1 MFSNDIC
8 FQTEKAVPMSRADIA
23 SYLPRHSEFPDE
35 YQMNEHGVFVR
46 RSFMELRRAEQ
57 FYGSPR
63 NYLYQMN
70 RLTDESW
77 SREQDGDCT
86 GKPLTLADIEQA
98 DAPSVAQ
105 MLKNETGRNFSRTRL
120 QDLDVCRLIDKDFL
134 PRFGVSSIYR
144 LTDTQKKRI
153 ARALFY
159 DYRLPDHQIR
169 RCLAL

>member
-1 MFSNDIC
+1 
-8 FQTEKAVPMSRADIA
+8 
-23 SYLPRHSEFPDE
+23 
-35 YQMNEHGVFVR
+35 
-46 RSFMELRRAEQ
+46 
-57 FYGSPR
+57 
-63 NYLYQMN
+63 
-70 RLTDESW
+70 
-77 SREQDGDCT
+77 
-86 GKPLTLADIEQA
+86 
-98 DAPSVAQ
+98 